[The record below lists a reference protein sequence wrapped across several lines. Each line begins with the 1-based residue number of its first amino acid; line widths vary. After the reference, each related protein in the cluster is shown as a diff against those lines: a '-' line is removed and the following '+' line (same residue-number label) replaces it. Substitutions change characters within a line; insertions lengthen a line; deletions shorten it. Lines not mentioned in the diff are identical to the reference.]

1 MNTNRK
7 LLVTDMDGTLVDSQR
22 KMHQA
27 TINALNT
34 LRQQGHVVCY
44 ATGRRKYDMKRV
56 EYQYQCVDYVILNTG
71 TIIEDAR
78 THDYLFDTYA
88 DTAASAQ
95 LIDKCVEMGWQ
106 LYVIFND
113 GYALNIMAPGVL
125 DYQEAT
131 GVAPLMFNSSKDL
144 DLEKIQGFMVSRD
157 RMEIV
162 SYIESTGLPLTCI
175 CSEPECYDITP
186 KGCSKWETIK
196 RLADM
201 LEIEQE
207 NIIAMGNWL
216 NDMEMVVNAGVGV
229 AVADACGELREAA
242 DYVTERGHSGDAVLD
257 VCRHYFGLNI

>member
-1 MNTNRK
+1 MKPHRK
-7 LLVTDMDGTLVDSQR
+7 LLVTDMDGTLVDAQR
-22 KMHQA
+22 RMHQA
-27 TINALNT
+27 TIDALNA

-44 ATGRRKYDMKRV
+44 ATGRRKYDMDRV
-56 EYQYQCVDYVILNTG
+56 KYQYECVDYVILNTG

-78 THDYLFDTYA
+78 THEYLFDAYV
-88 DTAASAQ
+88 DPAASAQ
-95 LIDKCVEMGWQ
+95 LVDTCVERGWQ

-113 GYALNIMAPGVL
+113 GYGLNIDTPGAQ
-125 DYQEAT
+125 DYQEVT
-131 GVAPLMFNSSKDL
+131 GCTPIMYSSSKDL
-144 DLEKIQGFMVSRD
+144 DLPQIQGFMVSRD

-162 SYIESTGLPLTCI
+162 SYIESDGLPLTCI

-186 KGCSKWETIK
+186 KGCSKWETIR

-229 AVADACGELREAA
+229 AVADACEELRAAA

-257 VCRHYFGLNI
+257 VCRHCFGLNV